1 VRRLLPLVL
10 LLAARA
16 ASATE
21 FYVDPV
27 NGSNAGNGSAASPWR
42 TLQAVIDADL
52 VQSRNWSSLPYTPP
66 GTLVTVNAGAP
77 VRAGDTIW
85 LRSGYHGAVT
95 IQGLYNQAPITVAA
109 QAGHTPRL
117 RSLLVRSAQN
127 WVFRG
132 LSISPSYAPPLTQI
146 DIVSIDSHDYS
157 GPAWDVELSDSD
169 VFTVADASAWTANDW
184 VDVASSGVDVGGDR
198 VTLRGNRV
206 RNVRF
211 GIGVSG
217 AGVKVQENLVDG
229 FSADGMRGL
238 GNDALFEYN
247 RVQNNYVDD
256 PPDPNHDDGFQS
268 WSVGPGG
275 VGTGEVRNVVLRGNV
290 FVNHTNPA
298 HPLRSSMQ
306 AIGCFDGW
314 FVNWTVE
321 NNVVITDH
329 WHGISFLGMRDS
341 RIVNNTVIDLVA
353 GQPGPPWIA
362 VNPHKNLE
370 PSSNVIVRNNL
381 ATDFDAYGTNVTS
394 DHNVLF
400 TMANAGT
407 YFVAPPFDLHLKP
420 GTAAVDTGNPALAP
434 ALDVEKVARPQGAG
448 FDLGAYERFVP
459 TLSIGAASVAEGNFG
474 QTAAVFPVSL
484 SGAAGQT
491 VTVGYATAN
500 QTATAGVDYVAA
512 SGALT
517 FPAGATQRTVSVAV
531 NGDLVDEDAETF
543 TVDLSGAVNASL
555 GTASATGT
563 IQDDDAAP
571 TMAIGDCAIAE
582 GNAGGVPCA
591 AAVTL
596 SAPSSR
602 TITASYASTPGTATA
617 GTDYQAPA
625 GSLTFLPGD
634 TSRSAT
640 ATVLGD
646 TAVEADETFALGLA
660 NVTNATLGDGQAQFV
675 ILDDDAP
682 SLAREEL
689 AHGSARW
696 ADLAAAAGV
705 ADADYYRI
713 AQQPRGSYEVVVDGA
728 SGDVG
733 PNVVLERLAA
743 DNLTVV
749 QTASAVGVGGAVSL
763 RWENT
768 LPAAVTGQHV
778 RVRSAGCTTSCGL
791 DDVYR
796 IRAYDTTYSVPRFNN
811 SGTQATVVVL
821 QSRAVQ
827 SIAGHLYFWSSGGAP
842 LASVAFTVPPRGVY
856 ALNLATVAALVGQGG
871 SITVASDGG
880 YADLS
885 GKGVALEL
893 ATGFSFDSPLS
904 ARPR

>member
-10 LLAARA
+10 LLAASG

-52 VQSRNWSSLPYTPP
+52 VQSRNWSSLPYQAP

-77 VRAGDTIW
+77 IKAGDTIW

-95 IQGLYNQAPITVAA
+95 VQGLYNAAPVTVAA

-117 RSLLVRSAQN
+117 RSLLVRAAQN

-132 LSISPSYAPPLTQI
+132 LSISPSYAPPLDPI
-146 DIVSIDSHDYS
+146 DIVSIDSHDYY
-157 GPAWDVELSDSD
+157 GPAWDVELHDSE

-184 VDVASSGVDVGGDR
+184 VDVASSGIDVGGDR

-362 VNPHKNLE
+362 VNPHKNLT
-370 PSSNVIVRNNL
+370 PSSNVIVRNNI

-459 TLSIGAASVAEGNFG
+459 TLAIGAASVAEGSFG

-491 VTVGYATAN
+491 VTVGYATAD

-512 SGALT
+512 SGAVT

-543 TVDLSGAVNASL
+543 AVTLSGATNATV
-555 GTASATGT
+555 GVASATGT
-563 IQDDDAAP
+563 IQDDDLP
-571 TMAIGDCAIAE
+571 PLLSVRDCALTE
-582 GNAGGVPCA
+582 GNAGSAPCTTS
-591 AAVTL
+591 VVL
-596 SAPSSR
+596 SAPSGKSVS
-602 TITASYASTPGTATA
+602 ASYATTAQTATA
-617 GTDYQAPA
+617 GIDYVATSGAITFAP
-625 GSLTFLPGD
+625 GQTQKTLGV
-634 TSRSAT
+634 
-640 ATVLGD
+640 TVLADGV
-646 TAVEADETFALGLA
+646 VEPDETFRLDAF
-660 NVTNATLGDGQAQFV
+660 NPVNAQIADVGQFT
-675 ILDDDAP
+675 ILDDDA
-682 SLAREEL
+682 SASGREEL

-696 ADLAAAAGV
+696 ADLASVGGTPDV
-705 ADADYYRI
+705 DSYRI
-713 AQQPRGSYEVVVDGA
+713 AQQPYSSYEVVIDGA
-728 SGDVG
+728 SGDVAPG
-733 PNVVLERLAA
+733 LFLERLAS
-743 DNLTVV
+743 DGSTVL
-749 QTASAVGVGGAVSL
+749 QTAAHPGVGPSVAL
-763 RWENT
+763 RWENGV
-768 LPAAVTGQHV
+768 PATVSGQRI
-778 RVRSAGCTTSCGL
+778 RVRSGTCTTSCGL

-796 IRAYDTTYSVPRFNN
+796 IRAYDTTYSIPRFNN
-811 SGTQATVVVL
+811 AGSQGTVLVL
-821 QSRAVQ
+821 QDRAPQPVT
-827 SIAGHLYFWSSGGAP
+827 GTVYFWDAAGTLLERMPFVVPGLGVLSVNVSP
-842 LASVAFTVPPRGVY
+842 FPTLAGRTG
-856 ALNLATVAALVGQGG
+856 T
-871 SITVASDGG
+871 ITITSDGHYG
-880 YADLS
+880 DLT
-885 GKGVALEL
+885 GKAVSLEP